1 VLVGSALGYGIGR
14 YVYHAHHREKSVS
27 GSGGEEESGGRSR
40 AWPLIVPEYERHA
53 REYGVAL
60 AWSF

>member
-1 VLVGSALGYGIGR
+1 VLVGSAMGYGIGR
-14 YVYHAHHREKSVS
+14 YVYHAHHRKSSVS
-27 GSGGEEESGGRSR
+27 GGDAEESQERSS
-40 AWPLIVPEYERHA
+40 AWPLIAPRYNRHA